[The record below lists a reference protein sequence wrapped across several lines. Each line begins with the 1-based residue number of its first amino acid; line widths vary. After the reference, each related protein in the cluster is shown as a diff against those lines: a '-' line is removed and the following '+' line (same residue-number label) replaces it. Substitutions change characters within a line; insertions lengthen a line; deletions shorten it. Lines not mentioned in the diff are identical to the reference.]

1 MPRLGKKRKL
11 NMKEPVE
18 SVSIR
23 AQQSFDVDGGL
34 NPVKFQL
41 EDNKSINL
49 LKKKT

>member
-1 MPRLGKKRKL
+1 
-11 NMKEPVE
+11 MKEPVE

-23 AQQSFDVDGGL
+23 AQQNFDVDGGL
-34 NPVKFQL
+34 NPEKFQL